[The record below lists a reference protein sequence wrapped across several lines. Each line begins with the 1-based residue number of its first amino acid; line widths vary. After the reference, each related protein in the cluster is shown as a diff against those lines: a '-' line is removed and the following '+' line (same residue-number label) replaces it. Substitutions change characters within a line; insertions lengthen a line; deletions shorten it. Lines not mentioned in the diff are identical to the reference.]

1 MTAELEKDGGDVKA
15 VWQRLKETDLQI
27 TEWRGTSAFVFAP
40 TGPAAG
46 EYIQIALLKSSGVP
60 VRSSIRTTVPGAKRS
75 YSIRA
80 SPGPPAL
87 DGPPAGPVYRLLNTA
102 GGA

>member
-1 MTAELEKDGGDVKA
+1 MIRPDGTRISELRPWMTAELAKDGGDVKA

-27 TEWRGTSAFVFAP
+27 TEWRGTSAFAP
-40 TGPAAG
+40 TGRPR
-46 EYIQIALLKSSGVP
+46 QTTSRLRSVVKSSGVP

-80 SPGPPAL
+80 WPRQDPLP
-87 DGPPAGPVYRLLNTA
+87 
-102 GGA
+102 